1 MKRLQL
7 SVVVSLL
14 FGSYA
19 VPASAHHNS
28 NSFFEVETTIELQ
41 GSVTRFDW
49 KNPHMYFF
57 LTVVDETGEETLWKV
72 EGSPLAFMRRL
83 GWDRDTLQPGDNVTV
98 TVNPSRNPKK
108 KSALLKDITVVGRD
122 IPSITGEDAFRKAF
136 GNNAEELTK
145 QASSLHGTWATIPS
159 SETLGRLQD
168 PEKLALTEAG
178 ESAVNAYDERTMHPA
193 LECIPYTTPIFMLVP
208 DIKQIVVEKD
218 IVRIRGEFDGT
229 ERIIYVNGEAPQGRT
244 VHGRSKGHWDG
255 TTLVIETSR
264 FTDHRLGNASEVPS
278 GAHKKII
285 ERLQLQED
293 GKSLHYSFELTD
305 PEFLAEPVTGE
316 GTLVYRPDLD
326 FRMLECDLENSR
338 MYLED

>member
-1 MKRLQL
+1 MKRLQKRIL
-7 SVVVSLL
+7 VSLFL
-14 FGSYA
+14 GCFT
-19 VPASAHHNS
+19 VTASAHHNS
-28 NSFFEVETTIELQ
+28 NSFFDVETTIELQ
-41 GSVTRFDW
+41 GSVTQFDW

-57 LTVVDETGEETLWKV
+57 LNVVGETGEETSWKV

-83 GWDRDTLQPGDNVTV
+83 GWNRDTLQPGDDVTV
-98 TVNPSRNPKK
+98 TVNPSRNPEKN
-108 KSALLKDITVVGRD
+108 SALLKDITVAGRD
-122 IPSITGEDAFRKAF
+122 IPSITGEEAFRKAF
-136 GNNAEELTK
+136 GNNVVELSN

-159 SETLGRLQD
+159 GETLGRLQD

-178 ESAVNAYDERTMHPA
+178 ESAADAYDERTMHPA
-193 LECIPYTTPIFMLVP
+193 LECIPYTAPIFMMVP

-229 ERIIYVNGEAPQGRT
+229 ERTIYINGEAPQGRT

-255 TTLVIETSR
+255 TTLVIETTDFS
-264 FTDHRLGNASEVPS
+264 DHRLGNASDVPS
-278 GAHKKII
+278 GAHKKIN
-285 ERLQLQED
+285 ERLQLQEG
-293 GKSLHYSFELTD
+293 GKSLLYSFELTD

-316 GTLVYRPDLD
+316 GTMAYRPDLD